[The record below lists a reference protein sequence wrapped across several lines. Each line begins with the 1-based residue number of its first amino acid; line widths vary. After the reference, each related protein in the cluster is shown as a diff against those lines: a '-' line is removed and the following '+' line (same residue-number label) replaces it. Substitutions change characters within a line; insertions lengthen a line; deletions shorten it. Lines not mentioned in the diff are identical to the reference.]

1 MFEHSRNG
9 YVWDMTEP
17 STQQPAATGSD
28 PTLGALVNDLTTQ
41 VPQLIRSEIRL
52 AQAELTEKGKRAGL
66 GIGMFGGAGIVALY
80 GVGALIAT
88 LILLLALAMDAWL
101 AALIVTVVL
110 FAIAGVLALLGKK
123 QVDQATP
130 MAPEMAVEG
139 VKEDIATV
147 KGQRS

>member
-1 MFEHSRNG
+1 
-9 YVWDMTEP
+9 MTET
-17 STQQPAATGSD
+17 STPQPPAT
-28 PTLGALVNDLTTQ
+28 PEPPLGALVHDLTIQ
-41 VPQLIRSEIRL
+41 VPDLIRSEIRL

>member
-1 MFEHSRNG
+1 MS
-9 YVWDMTEP
+9 EP
-17 STQQPAATGSD
+17 TTQQPAATGSD

-66 GIGMFGGAGIVALY
+66 GIGMFGGDGIVALY

>member
-1 MFEHSRNG
+1 
-9 YVWDMTEP
+9 MTEP